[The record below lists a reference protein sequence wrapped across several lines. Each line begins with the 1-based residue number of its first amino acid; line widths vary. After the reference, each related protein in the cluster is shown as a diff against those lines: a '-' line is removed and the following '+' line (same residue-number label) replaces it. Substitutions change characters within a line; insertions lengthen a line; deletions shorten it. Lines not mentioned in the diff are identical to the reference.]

1 MANTEKVLQILYKI
15 QHDSPC
21 KDNTDIMYLLK
32 ILYFSDRYHLRHYG
46 ITASGDNYY
55 AMERG
60 PVASLAFD
68 ILRDS
73 DIVNSLSEYAVEIPY
88 QGNDELSESVNES
101 VDFALRTFGKYNCW
115 KLSDI
120 THEYPEWKK
129 HKKELK
135 EGKNSRVQMD
145 IKDFFDDPEDYN
157 WLRKY
162 KLSEDPF
169 KEDKE
174 FLQLLKEDL

>member
-1 MANTEKVLQILYKI
+1 MANKKKILQILYKI

-21 KDNTDIMYLLK
+21 KSNTDIMYLLK
-32 ILYFSDRYHLRHYG
+32 ILYFSDKYHLRHYG

-55 AMERG
+55 AMGRG

-68 ILRDS
+68 ILRDPCA
-73 DIVNSLSEYAVEIPY
+73 VTLLSEYAVEIPPQY
-88 QGNDELSESVNES
+88 NDELSESVNEAI
-101 VDFALRTFGKYNCW
+101 DFALRTFGEYNCW

-120 THEYPEWKK
+120 SHKYPEWKK
-129 HKKELK
+129 HEKELK
-135 EGKNSRVQMD
+135 ERKNNRVQMD
-145 IKDFFDDPEDYN
+145 VKDFFDDPEDYN
-157 WLRKY
+157 WLSKY